1 VHDRAVPRL
10 RLLRGRRGLTTS
22 AAPDYEAAVAAL
34 RRRGRFGVSLGLARI
49 EALLGELGNPERRL
63 RGALV
68 GGTNG
73 KGSVV
78 ALARSALQEAGLR
91 IGTMPKPHL
100 VSYRERIAI
109 DGRPIS
115 RGRFAA
121 ALAAVA
127 PAIDRVEARL
137 GPPTEFEAL
146 TAAAFAHLAGAGI
159 DLALVEVGLGGRL
172 DATNVL
178 DAGVAVITNVQHD
191 HERLL
196 GSTLAAIGAEKAAI
210 IKRGNLAVTGA
221 RGRGLGPIQAR
232 SASVGASLRRA
243 GPGQAYAATWR
254 KAGWDGIV
262 IDAARPGGL
271 LLDLKVGLLGSHQAV
286 NAAVALALLD
296 ALVEDAERRDIRLA
310 LDEAAIRRG
319 FAAARWPGRLEL
331 LSETPIGPVLLD
343 GAHNPAGARALAHA
357 LGELGMRHFP
367 LVFGA
372 TRGKRVAAVLRAL
385 SPLEPRP
392 VFTRVADAS
401 AIPAE
406 GLLARWRRVV
416 GGGSGRTAATP
427 EVALRMAA
435 GLRTSL
441 EQPIVVAGSLYLVGA
456 VRGILR
462 GEEDE

>member
-1 VHDRAVPRL
+1 VL
-10 RLLRGRRGLTTS
+10 
-22 AAPDYEAAVAAL
+22 DYEAAVAAL
-34 RRRGRFGVSLGLARI
+34 RSRGRFGVSLGLARI
-49 EALLGELGNPERRL
+49 EALLDALGNPQRRL

-115 RGRFAA
+115 RERFAA
-121 ALAAVA
+121 ALQAVT
-127 PAIDRVEARL
+127 PAIERVEARL

-146 TAAAFAHLAGAGI
+146 TAAAFAHLADAGI

-196 GSTLAAIGAEKAAI
+196 GSTLAAIGGEKAAI
-210 IKRGNLAVTGA
+210 IKPGNLAVTGA
-221 RGRGLGPIQAR
+221 RGRGQAPILAR
-232 SASVGASLRRA
+232 AAAVGASLRRA
-243 GPGQAYAATWR
+243 GPGQAYDATLR
-254 KAGWDGIV
+254 EADWDGIV
-262 IDAARPGGL
+262 IDATRPGGPL
-271 LLDLKVGLLGSHQAV
+271 PGLKVGLLGGHQAA

-296 ALVEDAERRDIRLA
+296 ALVEDAARRDIRLG
-310 LDEAAIRRG
+310 LDEEDIRRG

-343 GAHNPAGARALAHA
+343 GAHNPAGARALTRA
-357 LGELGMRHFP
+357 LDQLGMRRFP

-372 TRGKRVAAVLRAL
+372 TRGKRVTAVMRAL
-385 SPLEPRP
+385 APLQPRP
-392 VFTRVADAS
+392 IFTRVEDAT
-401 AIPAE
+401 AIPGE
-406 GLLARWRRVV
+406 ELLARWRRAA
-416 GGGSGRTAATP
+416 GGTGRTATTP
-427 EVALRMAA
+427 AAALPMAVD
-435 GLRTSL
+435 LRTSTD
-441 EQPIVVAGSLYLVGA
+441 QPIVVAGSLYLVGA

-462 GEEDE
+462 GEEDA